1 MKKFKTMLVAM
12 LLATAVGCSNNNTTG
27 TTTPAPTSATAAG
40 SQVINAKA
48 NGYGGELNVEVTVE
62 DGKIADI
69 VLGDNHETNVVID
82 RAFPVIR
89 ERILEANTPAVDSV
103 SAATFSSFA
112 VKQAVASALDE
123 AGVAYEGEVTMA
135 ASAFSE
141 NPTKVDDVNADV
153 VIIGGGPSGLAAAIS
168 IKQANADAN
177 VIVCEKLDILSGN
190 GKFDMNYFDMINSK
204 AEEANGNI
212 VTEED
217 LIADYK
223 DGGESE
229 ARLKA
234 WAEDESTMDAWLRDM
249 GVELNFNY
257 GGEGSSSHMAEADQ
271 YAGEVVQ
278 AGLERTANELGV
290 TILTGTKGVDFVMD
304 GKKVTGAVVTNTK
317 GETYNILAPYTLV
330 ATGGFCS
337 NKELLAKYA
346 PGNENLNTSNQMGT
360 TGDLVEVFAGY
371 GMKLER
377 MDKMS
382 VFGNII
388 VPRRDLTGGAD
399 MNLLVNKNGEL
410 LNNSLSGIKRWNM
423 EQEQPDHAA
432 FYITDSTGYDSFYRI
447 RKHVAL
453 GYYQTGETLEELAD
467 KLGIDGETLKQTV
480 ADYNTR
486 AENGE
491 VDPVLEKEAKRPL
504 DAEGPYYGVRVEA
517 ANHMTKGGIACDEHG
532 QALYE
537 DDSLVEGLFAT
548 GEVTS
553 QTGCYSASVSWGRIA
568 GSYIASQLSK

>member
-12 LLATAVGCSNNNTTG
+12 LLATAVGCYNNNTTG
-27 TTTPAPTSATAAG
+27 KTTPTTTSTATAG

-103 SAATFSSFA
+103 SAATFSSYA

-123 AGVAYEGEVTMA
+123 AGVAYEGEVKMD

-153 VIIGGGPSGLAAAIS
+153 VIVGGGPSGLAAAIS

-204 AEEANGNI
+204 AEEANGNTI
-212 VTEED
+212 TEED

-223 DGGESE
+223 DRGESE

-234 WAEDESTMDAWLRDM
+234 WAESESTMDAWLRDM
-249 GVELNFNY
+249 GVELNFNF

-278 AGLERTANELGV
+278 AGLEKTAKELGV

-330 ATGGFCS
+330 ATGGFCN

-346 PGNENLNTSNQMGT
+346 PGNEKLNTSNQMGT
-360 TGDLVEVFAGY
+360 TGDFVEVFAGY

-447 RKHVAL
+447 RKHVGL
-453 GYYQTGETLEELAD
+453 GYYQTGETIEELAD
-467 KLGIDGETLKQTV
+467 KLGIDGETLKQTI

-491 VDPVLEKEAKRPL
+491 VDPVLEKEASRPL

-537 DDSLVEGLFAT
+537 DGSLVEGLFAT

-553 QTGCYSASVSWGRIA
+553 QTGAYSASVSWGRIA
-568 GSYIASQLSK
+568 GSYIASVLSK